1 MRTVLLA
8 LLLLAGAVF
17 PATIL
22 TRADQ
27 ASIDVALPVLQRHIP
42 DIKIIPADPTQ
53 WRALID
59 RGGVDF
65 LWAGAPVLY
74 ESLLREGYL
83 APMPDVPELRQ
94 LPERVGNIPL
104 KRVVNGSVYYVVYG
118 LLGYVIGYSQDA
130 AAKAGLQPACSW
142 RDLASPELARYYLKT
157 GSKPVAIARPTKST
171 STAAMMQLVTEIY
184 GWEEGW
190 RYLASMAAVARFVD
204 SSGAVRDTVKRGE
217 AAFGPMVDYYVFIA
231 GLQYC
236 IPTDGTDIL
245 FDPIAVPR
253 GANMTAATTL
263 TRVFLTEIEKSV
275 VDRYILPG
283 NPALL
288 DSPDVNQTKAA
299 VLKQHLSKLINAKVL
314 AVPPEKSA
322 AYYYSFIYYYEAT
335 LVDLQDQLTSLW
347 GRVVD
352 AYYSGKIT
360 QRQFEELWRR
370 LGAPVNY
377 TDPATG
383 QVKTFTYQDA
393 VAINS
398 KVASDPTYRDKLY
411 QAWREAARARYQ
423 QAEALLNQYIQQNA
437 QQTATSATTTAPSAA
452 ADTGMYLA
460 LAAVVLLAVLATL
473 FIFRK
478 RK

>member
-1 MRTVLLA
+1 MRAIFLA
-8 LLLLAGAVF
+8 LLLLVAAVF
-17 PATIL
+17 PTTIL

-27 ASIDVALPVLQRHIP
+27 ASIDVALPVLQRYIP
-42 DIKIIPADPTQ
+42 DIRIIPADPTQ
-53 WRALID
+53 WRVLID

-74 ESLLREGYL
+74 ESLLKEGYL

-118 LLGYVIGYSQDA
+118 LLGYVIGYSQEA

-157 GSKPVAIARPTKST
+157 GGKPVALAKPTKST

-204 SSGAVRDTVKRGE
+204 SSGAVRDAVKRGE
-217 AAFGPMVDYYVFIA
+217 AVFGPMVDYYVFIA

-245 FDPIAVPR
+245 FDPVAVPR
-253 GANMTAATTL
+253 GANMSAAALL
-263 TRVFLTEIEKSV
+263 TRVFLTEIGKTV

-288 DSPDVNQTKAA
+288 DSPEVNQSKAA
-299 VLKQHLSKLINAKVL
+299 VLKQHLSRLMNAKIL

-322 AYYYSFIYYYEAT
+322 SYYYSFIYYYEAT
-335 LVDLQDQLTSLW
+335 LVDLQDQLTTLW
-347 GRVVD
+347 GKIVD

-360 QRQFEELWRR
+360 QRQFEELWRL

-383 QVKTFTYQDA
+383 QMRTFTYQEA

-398 KVASDPTYRDKLY
+398 KVASDPTYRDRLY
-411 QAWREAARARYQ
+411 QAWREAARAKYQ
-423 QAEALLNQYIQQNA
+423 QVEALLTQYIQQNA
-437 QQTATSATTTAPSAA
+437 QQTATSATATTPSAA
-452 ADTGMYLA
+452 ADTGMYIA
-460 LAAVVLLAVLATL
+460 LAAVALLAILAML

>member
-1 MRTVLLA
+1 MR
-8 LLLLAGAVF
+8 LLLLGVLLLTAVVF
-17 PATIL
+17 SATIL
-22 TRADQ
+22 TRADP
-27 ASIDVALPVLQRHIP
+27 ASIEAALPILQRYLP
-42 DIKIIPADPTQ
+42 DVRIIPADPTQ
-53 WRALID
+53 WRLLID

-74 ESLLREGYL
+74 EALLKEGYL
-83 APMPDVPELRQ
+83 EPMPDVPELRQ
-94 LPERVGNIPL
+94 LPDKLGNIPI

-118 LLGYVIGYSQDA
+118 LLGYVIGYSQEALD
-130 AAKAGLQPACSW
+130 KAGLKPVCSW

-157 GSKPVAIARPTKST
+157 GVKPVVIARPTKST
-171 STAAMMQLVTEIY
+171 SSAAMMQLVTEIY

-217 AAFGPMVDYYVFIA
+217 ALFGPMVDYFVFIA

-245 FDPIAVPR
+245 FDPVAVPK
-253 GANMTAATTL
+253 GANRTAAAVL
-263 TRVFLTEIEKSV
+263 TRVFLTEIPKGL

-288 DSPDVNQTKAA
+288 DSPDVNKTKAA
-299 VLKQHLSKLINAKVL
+299 VLKQHLSRLMEAKIL
-314 AVPPEKSA
+314 AIPPEKSA
-322 AYYYSFIYYYEAT
+322 SYYYSFIYYYEAT

-347 GRVVD
+347 AQIVD
-352 AYYSGKIT
+352 AYYSGKIS
-360 QRQFEELWRR
+360 QRQFEELWRF

-383 QVKTFTYQDA
+383 QVKTFTYQEA

-398 KVASDPTYRDKLY
+398 KVASDPAYRDRLY
-411 QAWREAARARYQ
+411 QAWREAASRKYQ
-423 QAEALLNQYIQQNA
+423 QVKTLLNQYIQQNT
-437 QQTATSATTTAPSAA
+437 QQTITTTTAAAKADLTYVAA
-452 ADTGMYLA
+452 ALA
-460 LAAVVLLAVLATL
+460 VIFAVVVIFLVL
-473 FIFRK
+473 K
-478 RK
+478 RR

>member
-1 MRTVLLA
+1 MRAIFLA
-8 LLLLAGAVF
+8 LLLLVAAVF
-17 PATIL
+17 PTTIL

-27 ASIDVALPVLQRHIP
+27 ASIDVALPVLQRYIP
-42 DIKIIPADPTQ
+42 DIRIIPADPTQ

-74 ESLLREGYL
+74 ESLLKEGYL

-118 LLGYVIGYSQDA
+118 LLGYVIGYSQEA

-157 GSKPVAIARPTKST
+157 GGKPVALAKPTKST

-204 SSGAVRDTVKRGE
+204 SSGAVRDAVKRGE
-217 AAFGPMVDYYVFIA
+217 AVFGPMVDYYVFIA

-245 FDPIAVPR
+245 FDPVAVPR
-253 GANMTAATTL
+253 GANMSAAALL
-263 TRVFLTEIEKSV
+263 TRVFLTEIEKTV

-288 DSPDVNQTKAA
+288 DSPEVNQSKAA
-299 VLKQHLSKLINAKVL
+299 VLKQHLSRLMNAKIL

-322 AYYYSFIYYYEAT
+322 SYYYSFIYYYEAT
-335 LVDLQDQLTSLW
+335 LVDLQDQLTTLW
-347 GRVVD
+347 GKIVD

-360 QRQFEELWRR
+360 QRQFEELWRL

-383 QVKTFTYQDA
+383 QMRTFTYQEA

-398 KVASDPTYRDKLY
+398 KVASDPTYRDRLY
-411 QAWREAARARYQ
+411 QAWREAARAKYQ
-423 QAEALLNQYIQQNA
+423 QVEALLTQYIQQSA
-437 QQTATSATTTAPSAA
+437 QQTATSATATTPSAA
-452 ADTGMYLA
+452 ADTGMYIA
-460 LAAVVLLAVLATL
+460 LAAVALLAILAML